1 LHAACRKGEWD
12 YGLRST
18 AAVAGAT
25 DHGSIIGYH
34 YVAERVKCG
43 AISVNEKGKS
53 IGVEAIRI
61 IGGSGSPG

>member
-1 LHAACRKGEWD
+1 
-12 YGLRST
+12 LRST

-25 DHGSIIGYH
+25 DHGSIIDYH
-34 YVAERVKCG
+34 YVAKRVKCG

-53 IGVEAIRI
+53 IGVGAIRI